1 MIQGLITARHLFL
14 HAPTIVRQFGA
25 AVWLRC
31 WRAILRRRR
40 TTFLECPAA
49 GTNCL
54 VFLSAAPGVALL
66 HSGLRESSMGCLV
79 RCRARAD
86 G

>member
-40 TTFLECPAA
+40 TTFLEC
-49 GTNCL
+49 
-54 VFLSAAPGVALL
+54 VFP
-66 HSGLRESSMGCLV
+66 SSP
-79 RCRARAD
+79 
-86 G
+86 